1 VHDPAYSDP
10 DVLRLRELHAEIDLA
25 TLAAVE
31 QRLLPVNA
39 LLGLA
44 SPGDDRVGLLA
55 AAGFRVVGIE
65 VPVTGTLGK
74 VVVDV
79 VLARAA
85 DGTVLVC
92 EAKSGRGID
101 DEQARK
107 YGALTVVD
115 VVQQVGI
122 TSAVT
127 TLRIGVVYATL
138 ALHRDTIAGRL
149 EDLALAV
156 PVAVLGASSRRV
168 GLVVTAPAGVGGH
181 PLAGLFPDDLELP
194 AALPRPL
201 RIDHESPADAVRPL
215 VVAEVTAAMSRR
227 ETEVGIRSLTERVC
241 PQSVLFGTGARNR
254 LRGTVDDIARHLP
267 DELSVAVSY
276 LPRSG
281 ARDAAVLQ
289 LHETP
294 ETADPRGRTQKYQ
307 ALDRRRARRAPVQ
320 SDGQFELLDEL
331 GLEPAVGPEDDDGAG
346 PVTRHRPA
354 ATEEASVDRTEL
366 AEVLPSSR
374 SESAL
379 RTVVLEAHS
388 DDPPALLSQLD
399 GVTGVTAT
407 EDAHLHRLSSPEGE
421 IFADTVDPRFWSL
434 HTRMTDSFVSRM
446 VQPAV
451 QRRRDLD
458 RLWLPTQHLTAAW
471 PDAERTG
478 VHVAFDARGLD
489 PGGATSATLLKLT
502 GREVGGTLA
511 LLSRLPDAGQGVLS
525 SVDGV
530 QLRVEDPDSGHV
542 DEAVNRGGTFVA
554 RGDSFAL
561 HQAFVADVLRRY
573 RTLVETLEE
582 RRLAFVPGSDPEGG
596 GELRGDVVSL
606 AFSRPISDLQH
617 WLDELLSS
625 REPFRL
631 WGQPEID
638 ADGVASVEVVDLHVG
653 QRLSIDVTVDG
664 MRLYLPEGT
673 CGNTV
678 VRLVS
683 NLQHR
688 FDNRLTFTEPA
699 LQQLLEGGPVGA
711 ASAGAWI

>member
-1 VHDPAYSDP
+1 
-10 DVLRLRELHAEIDLA
+10 
-25 TLAAVE
+25 
-31 QRLLPVNA
+31 
-39 LLGLA
+39 
-44 SPGDDRVGLLA
+44 
-55 AAGFRVVGIE
+55 
-65 VPVTGTLGK
+65 
-74 VVVDV
+74 
-79 VLARAA
+79 
-85 DGTVLVC
+85 
-92 EAKSGRGID
+92 
-101 DEQARK
+101 
-107 YGALTVVD
+107 
-115 VVQQVGI
+115 
-122 TSAVT
+122 
-127 TLRIGVVYATL
+127 
-138 ALHRDTIAGRL
+138 
-149 EDLALAV
+149 
-156 PVAVLGASSRRV
+156 
-168 GLVVTAPAGVGGH
+168 
-181 PLAGLFPDDLELP
+181 
-194 AALPRPL
+194 
-201 RIDHESPADAVRPL
+201 
-215 VVAEVTAAMSRR
+215 M
-227 ETEVGIRSLTERVC
+227 
-241 PQSVLFGTGARNR
+241 
-254 LRGTVDDIARHLP
+254 
-267 DELSVAVSY
+267 
-276 LPRSG
+276 
-281 ARDAAVLQ
+281 
-289 LHETP
+289 
-294 ETADPRGRTQKYQ
+294 
-307 ALDRRRARRAPVQ
+307 
-320 SDGQFELLDEL
+320 
-331 GLEPAVGPEDDDGAG
+331 
-346 PVTRHRPA
+346 
-354 ATEEASVDRTEL
+354 DRTEL

-434 HTRMTDSFVSRM
+434 HTRMTDSVVSRM
-446 VQPAV
+446 VRPAV

-502 GREVGGTLA
+502 GREVGSTLA

-542 DEAVNRGGTFVA
+542 DEAVNRGGTFAA

-582 RRLAFVPGSDPEGG
+582 RRLTFVPGSDPEGG
-596 GELRGDVVSL
+596 GELQGDVVSL

-617 WLDELLSS
+617 WLDELFSS

-699 LQQLLEGGPVGA
+699 LQQLLEGDLVSAVASGA
-711 ASAGAWI
+711 TTARPARRPR